1 MHLPFSTDD
10 LKTDVFFRKKS
21 HHQGTCIPLSMQRCY
36 SLFLCFEYCT
46 LNTLNNILLKINFSF
61 NVKLRVPEY
70 FTVLKVEVIQN
81 AFALE
86 FMFGGKLI

>member
-1 MHLPFSTDD
+1 
-10 LKTDVFFRKKS
+10 
-21 HHQGTCIPLSMQRCY
+21 MQHCY

-70 FTVLKVEVIQN
+70 FTVLKVEVIQIKN
-81 AFALE
+81 
-86 FMFGGKLI
+86 KIK